1 MKHDWAK
8 IAKRRREGATWST
21 IAQEEDMRPNVLR
34 TLAGRHGLTHQH
46 DARASDDDPQ
56 FDINPPEPPTLEELF
71 SAARENIRL
80 TDSVDPILNHSTVSW
95 KRGPVAVIVVSCA
108 HLGSRF
114 TFYEQFD
121 SIFRH
126 VLDTPRLYWLSLG
139 DDVEGFLPSFVD
151 GSAVLE
157 QALVNPKVQRAMLAA
172 VLDKLAERKKLLAG
186 CSSNHGGAWAR
197 RKTGDDP
204 IKDMYRERK
213 VPFFDG
219 KALLSLHVGEQ
230 EYHMGIAHSF
240 PGSSMYNPVHAQR
253 RAGLFDFPTA
263 DVIVQGHKHNYAVT
277 EMSLPP
283 HEYDAGLRASYIQ
296 WLVQVGTAKT
306 GPDRYSMEGWAR
318 GVLEWPIMV
327 FREDRHEV
335 TVTRRL
341 QTAQYLL
348 KGGE

>member
-8 IAKRRREGATWST
+8 IAARRASGATWAT
-21 IAQEEDMRPNVLR
+21 IAAEEGMRANVLR
-34 TLAGRHGLTHQH
+34 SLAGRHGLTHL
-46 DARASDDDPQ
+46 DARASQDDDPQ
-56 FDINPPEPPTLEELF
+56 YDTESPAPPSLEELF
-71 SAARENIRL
+71 AAARENIRL
-80 TDSVDPILNHSTVSW
+80 TDSFDPIINHATVTW
-95 KRGPVAVIVVSCA
+95 KHGPVAVMCVSCA

-121 SIFRH
+121 SLFRR

-139 DDVEGFLPSFVD
+139 DDVEGFLPGFVD

-157 QALVNPKVQRAMLAA
+157 QAFANPKIQRAMLAA

-204 IKDMYRERK
+204 IKDMYMARH

-219 KALLSLHVGEQ
+219 KALLSLHVGDQ
-230 EYHMGIAHSF
+230 EYHVGMAHSF
-240 PGSSMYNPVHAQR
+240 PGFSMYNPVHAQR
-253 RAGLFDFPTA
+253 RASLFDFPTA
-263 DVIVQGHKHNYAVT
+263 DVLVMGHKHSYAVT

-283 HEYDAGLRASYIQ
+283 HEFDAGLRASYIQ

-318 GVLEWPIMV
+318 GVLEWPILI

-335 TVTRRL
+335 TVTRHV
-341 QTAQYLL
+341 QTAQYML